1 MPQLQVG
8 MPVIIRLNDNQ
19 IWGTI
24 LNIRPAVSNNT
35 ATFEV
40 ALDDQKAG
48 AQFRPKMRTEIYPV
62 TTAHKG
68 VLRVQNGP
76 AFKAVGVQ
84 DVFVLR
90 PDGVAE
96 RRTVKTGL
104 MNFDFIEIESGLKAG
119 ETVIVSDMSDF
130 KNTREIKIK

>member
-1 MPQLQVG
+1 
-8 MPVIIRLNDNQ
+8 MPVIIRPNENL
-19 IWGTI
+19 IRGTI
-24 LNIRPAVSNNT
+24 MSIHPAISNNT
-35 ATFEV
+35 ATFEI
-40 ALDDQKAG
+40 ALDDQQSG
-48 AQFRPKMRTEIYPV
+48 AQFRPKMKTEIFLV
-62 TTAHKG
+62 TASRKG

-84 DVFVLR
+84 DVFVVR

-104 MNFDFIEIESGLKAG
+104 MNFDFIEITDGLKAG

-130 KNTREIKIK
+130 RNIREIKIK